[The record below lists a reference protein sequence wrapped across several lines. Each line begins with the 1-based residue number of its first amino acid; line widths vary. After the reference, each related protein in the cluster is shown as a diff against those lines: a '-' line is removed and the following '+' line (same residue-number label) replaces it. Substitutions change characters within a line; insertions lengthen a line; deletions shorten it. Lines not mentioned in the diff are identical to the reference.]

1 MPTPAAA
8 QKLVDEAEA
17 LHKEIYDVQEEQPTE
32 DKVET
37 VTTVEEAEPVT
48 EDAPQEPVT
57 AKDESQEPAPIAKEE
72 TDWEQRYK
80 TLQGKYNAELPRLQG
95 QVRDLETIIAQMQV
109 VTKPDNDERKP
120 EAPTAEIVTAEDV
133 EDYGEDFINVVRRV
147 AQQEYMP
154 LVKKLEAEN
163 EQLRSNMGQV
173 QSTVAQTARQRMISA
188 LTEQVPTWRDINVSD
203 DFMIWLGEY
212 DAYAG
217 AKRHDLL
224 LKAFEDNDETRTI
237 AFFKGYQNEHAAVTS
252 EQQPQARPAK
262 VDLETLVSP
271 GKASEAKSVR
281 AQDGLA
287 GKQWSEHEINLFYQK
302 VTAGKYRGKEKEK
315 ARIEA
320 DIIKAAKEGRIK

>member
-109 VTKPDNDERKP
+109 VTKSDNDARTP
-120 EAPTAEIVTAEDV
+120 EVQAAEIVTAEDV

-163 EQLRSNMGQV
+163 EQLRSNMGEV
-173 QSTVAQTARQRMISA
+173 QSTVTQTARQRMLST